1 MVNQRI
7 DEEGLERPYTPILD
21 FTTWSDGQE
30 RSIELIDFA
39 LKSFRDASAQ
49 SAPDVLNRTI
59 QDVVHAAALETGS
72 IEGLYKQTTGVTLS
86 LIQGVVSAAGAME
99 AATEGHEDTTRL
111 IEGQRV
117 AYDLAFDAAT
127 GKRPLS
133 ETLIREVHETACA
146 GQAKHRVLTD
156 LGWQTHPLSK
166 GAYKTNPNNVRQPD
180 DTIHAY
186 CPVSDVAPEMETL
199 IANTRGAEFEA
210 ANPVLQAAYLHHA
223 FTHIHPFADGNG
235 RTARVL
241 ASIPLITA
249 YSVPLVVLADRDAEY
264 RQSQA
269 QADQGNTAAFVSLI
283 EEMVVD
289 LLQLLAVRLDDK
301 RVDNSSEHITDRL
314 TDRLHDHVSSHDSRG
329 QGAERLVA
337 LVAAEVDRAIETLV
351 LPEEISRRTSA
362 GSGSGVAP
370 NGYLT
375 GSALYLAELAIAG
388 ARPTVRVRCA
398 FKISVSNLS
407 EERRPLVV
415 TSGNDHLYC
424 RVNEVFPRP
433 TQSFRLILEAWIRS
447 RISILPDELLRL
459 LDNLEDASQP
469 EN

>member
-7 DEEGLERPYTPILD
+7 NEEGLERPYTPILD

-30 RSIELIDFA
+30 RSIELIGFA

-86 LIQGVVSAAGAME
+86 LIQGVVSVAGAME

-127 GKRPLS
+127 GRRPLS

-146 GQAKHRVLTD
+146 GQATHRVLTD

-186 CPVSDVAPEMETL
+186 CPVSAVAPEMETL
-199 IANTRGAEFEA
+199 IANTRSAEFEE

-289 LLQLLAVRLDDK
+289 LLQLLALRL
-301 RVDNSSEHITDRL
+301 RSSEPSQEVNDRLASRLEDHKTDRNEA
-314 TDRLHDHVSSHDSRG
+314 
-329 QGAERLVA
+329 AERLEA
-337 LVAAEVDRAIETLV
+337 LVAAEVDRAINALA
-351 LPEEISRRTSA
+351 LPEGVERRTS
-362 GSGSGVAP
+362 SGTRGAASSGFEPRRNSYTVTIAVP
-370 NGYLT
+370 GRRN
-375 GSALYLAELAIAG
+375 ALDAKA
-388 ARPTVRVRCA
+388 TFRV
-398 FKISVSNLS
+398 SVSNVA
-407 EERRPLVV
+407 EEQRPLAI
-415 TSGNDHLYC
+415 TAENAPLYC
-424 RVNEVFPRP
+424 RVNEIFPRP
-433 TQSFRLILEAWIRS
+433 TQSFRLILEAWVQEQLAP
-447 RISILPDELLRL
+447 LPAALLKRL
-459 LDNLEDASQP
+459 EG
-469 EN
+469 